1 MKKSLLLAVMLVM
14 CGSVIAQPKS
24 TDPLPSDPAVRTGT
38 LPNGLKYYIR
48 KNAKPEHRME
58 LRLAVKTGSTME
70 NDDQQ
75 GLAHFCE
82 HMQFN
87 GLKHFPKMDLV
98 NFLEATG
105 VRFGAHLNAYTS
117 FDETV
122 YMLQL
127 PTDSPKVVDKGML
140 VMQDWAGNATLDQDE
155 IDKERGVVLE
165 EWRLGRGAQE
175 RVQKVHLPIEYA
187 NSRYALRLPIGKPD
201 VIEHCSYETLRSFY
215 HTWYRPDLMAFV
227 AVGDFDIDKMEQMV
241 KNTFSPLTNP
251 PNEQPRTIYTVP
263 PHQGLVV
270 SIASDSELQANVVQ
284 VVFQRPADMMI
295 THGDS
300 REQLKRQLYVGML
313 NSRLQEIQ
321 RKGTSEMLFGGV
333 NDGVDVGGMSEYA
346 MFAVLKQKSIK
357 EGVALA
363 LGELYRVKNNG
374 FTATELERQKTDLL
388 RSYETSYN
396 ERDKTESA
404 NYVGEYTRNFLHKE
418 AYPGIAYEYA
428 QAKKMAPTVTL
439 AEVNALTQKLM
450 VDAAP
455 VMMLSVKQ
463 KVGMTVPTEA
473 ELRHVYDSVKGA
485 NFAAYEDKVMNAP
498 LMAKKPTS
506 GKVTGTKLIADLG
519 VTEWTLSNG
528 AKVVIKPTDFKNDE
542 VLFSASSPGG
552 NSLASNNDLLSAT
565 FAAAIVDQSGIGN
578 FDETTLEKA
587 LSGKIANVSPSIGG
601 LSEGFSGSAA
611 PKDLETMFQL
621 AYLYATSPRFD
632 KDAFES
638 QIHKLES
645 SVENKAN
652 SPDAAFSDTV
662 STTLTQYNPRAL
674 PLTTD
679 RINQISLDKI
689 KTFYQDRFADFSD
702 FTFFIVGNV
711 DLKTLR
717 PMVETYLASLPST
730 GRKET
735 WKDDGIRPPSGQ
747 ISKAVYKGIEP
758 KSNVVMVISGPFDYT
773 AKNRFVIQSMAAVLS
788 IKLRETLREEKSGVY
803 GVGVS
808 ARPVHYPESR
818 YQLVVGFGC
827 APDRVDEL
835 VKAVMEKLD
844 TATMKPPEEIYLTK
858 VKETEKK
865 ELEVNLKLNRYWASA
880 LSQAYTNNEDPHIA
894 TARKEFI
901 ESLTANDIF
910 VASKQYLNKA
920 NMAKFVLYPER
931 KN

>member
-1 MKKSLLLAVMLVM
+1 MKHILLLAVLVLSS
-14 CGSVIAQPKS
+14 GLGIAQPKS
-24 TDPLPSDPAVRTGT
+24 SDPLPSDPAVRTGT

-87 GLKHFPKMDLV
+87 GLKHFPKMELV

-175 RVQKVHLPIEYA
+175 RVQKVHLPKEYA
-187 NSRYALRLPIGKPD
+187 NSRYAIRLPIGKPE

-227 AVGDFDIDKMEQMV
+227 AVGDFDVNQMEQMV

-270 SIASDSELQANVVQ
+270 SIASDSELQANVAQ
-284 VVFQRPADMMI
+284 IVFQRPADMMV
-295 THGDS
+295 TYGDS

-313 NSRLQEIQ
+313 NSRLQELQ
-321 RKGTSEMLFGGV
+321 RKGNSEMLFGGV
-333 NDGVDVGGMSEYA
+333 NDGVDVGGISEYG
-346 MFAVLKQKSIK
+346 MFAVVKQKSIK
-357 EGVALA
+357 EGVGVA
-363 LGELYRVKNNG
+363 LGELYRVKNTG
-374 FTATELERQKTDLL
+374 FTATELERQKIDLL

-396 ERDKTESA
+396 ERDKTESG
-404 NYVGEYTRNFLHKE
+404 NYVGEYTRHFLRKE
-418 AYPGIAYEYA
+418 AFPGIVYEYE
-428 QAKKMAPTVTL
+428 QAKAMMPSVTL
-439 AEVNALTQKLM
+439 ADVNALTKTLL

-455 VMMLSVKQ
+455 VLMLSVKE
-463 KVGMTVPTEA
+463 KAGMVVPTEA
-473 ELRHVYDSVKGA
+473 ELRHVFDSVKGA
-485 NFAAYEDKVMNAP
+485 TFSAYEDKVVNEP
-498 LMAKKPTS
+498 LLKKHPIP
-506 GKVTGTKLIADLG
+506 GKITKTKSIADLG

-542 VLFSASSPGG
+542 VMFSALSPGG
-552 NSLASNNDLLSAT
+552 NSLYGNDKYLSASV
-565 FAAAIVDQSGIGN
+565 AAGIADASGLGN
-578 FDETTLEKA
+578 FDATTLEKA
-587 LSGKIANVSPSIGG
+587 LSGKVANVSPTMTAY
-601 LSEGFSGSAA
+601 SEGFSGSAA

-621 AYLYATSPRFD
+621 VYLYATEPRFD
-632 KDAFES
+632 KDPFES
-638 QIHKLES
+638 SIHKLES
-645 SVENKAN
+645 SIETRQN
-652 SPDAAFSDTV
+652 SPEAAYGDTLSV
-662 STTLTQYNPRAL
+662 TLSQHNPRTM
-674 PLTTD
+674 PMTTE
-679 RINQISLDKI
+679 RIKEISLDQI
-689 KTFYQDRFADFSD
+689 KNIYRDRFADFSD

-711 DLKTLR
+711 DLNTLR
-717 PMVETYLASLPST
+717 PMVETYLASLPTT
-730 GRKET
+730 GRKES
-735 WKDDGIRPPSGQ
+735 WKDEGIRPPTGQ
-747 ISKAVYKGIEP
+747 ITKNVYKGIEP
-758 KSNVVMVISGPFDYT
+758 KSRVTMIMTGPFDYT
-773 AKNRFVIQSMAAVLS
+773 PKNRFIIQSMAAVLG
-788 IKLRETLREEKSGVY
+788 IKLRETLREEKGGVY

-808 ARPVHYPESR
+808 AQPIHFPESR
-818 YQLVVGFGC
+818 YQFSIGFGC

-835 VKAVMEKLD
+835 VSAVMSKLD
-844 TATMKPPEEIYLTK
+844 TMTMKAPDEIYMTK

-865 ELEVNLKLNRYWASA
+865 EYEVNIKLNRYWMSG
-880 LSQAYTNNEDPHIA
+880 LTQAYFNNEDPHLL
-894 TARKEFI
+894 TDRKNFI
-901 ESLTANDIF
+901 ESLSANDIF
-910 VASKQYLNKA
+910 VASKKYCKTNNLVK
-920 NMAKFVLYPER
+920 VVSYPER